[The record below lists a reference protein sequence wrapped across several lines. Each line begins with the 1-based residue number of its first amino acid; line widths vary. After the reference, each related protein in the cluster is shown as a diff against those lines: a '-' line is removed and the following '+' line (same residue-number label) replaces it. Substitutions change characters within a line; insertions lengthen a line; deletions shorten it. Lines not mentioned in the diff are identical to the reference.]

1 MFNTYV
7 MLTDCGTLVEVAVP
21 NPLTEP
27 APVVFLRTDW
37 LVQGVASPPPLAS
50 VLLLVPLS
58 LLLLALLSTL
68 PSPKDNVLPSLVII
82 ILPFKSVL

>member
-37 LVQGVASPPPLAS
+37 LVQGVASPPPLALA
-50 VLLLVPLS
+50 LLLVLVS
-58 LLLLALLSTL
+58 ALLSTL

>member
-1 MFNTYV
+1 MFKTYV
-7 MLTDCGTLVEVAVP
+7 MFTDCGTLVEVAVP

-27 APVVFLRTDW
+27 APVVFVGTDW

-50 VLLLVPLS
+50 
-58 LLLLALLSTL
+58 ALLSTL

-82 ILPFKSVL
+82 MFPFKSVL